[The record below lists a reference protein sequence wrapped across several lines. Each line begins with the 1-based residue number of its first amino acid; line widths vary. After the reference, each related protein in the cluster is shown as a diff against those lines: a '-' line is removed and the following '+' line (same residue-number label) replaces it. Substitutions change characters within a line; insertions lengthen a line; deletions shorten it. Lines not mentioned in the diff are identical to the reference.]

1 MEANMSTRTETGHLD
16 VMALGWALSAALV
29 VLFVVCLVVALV
41 IPDWPASHAWIGL
54 YSAAPLTSLR
64 VWVDGI
70 VFSLVFGWVAALVF
84 GSVYNRLLRPR
95 I

>member
-1 MEANMSTRTETGHLD
+1 MTTRTETGHLD

-70 VFSLVFGWVAALVF
+70 VFSLVFGWVTALVF